1 MMWEKVKLGDIA
13 TVTSSKRIFASQY
26 VSSGIP
32 FYRQKEIIDKK
43 NKIEVSD
50 PLFISKETYETIKE
64 RFGVPLT
71 GDLLITAVGVTL
83 GIPYVVNNEVFYF
96 KDGNLI
102 WLKDFSENINS
113 KYLYYWISSDV
124 GQKAIWSRTI
134 GSAQPALTI
143 DIIKQFELP
152 VPDYKIQCKIADIL
166 TSYDDLIENNQKQIK
181 LLEEAAQRLY
191 KEWFID
197 LRFPGHENTPIHDG
211 LPEGWE
217 RKTVNEC
224 LQIHMNG
231 GWGSEIS
238 EAKNYIPGKVIRGTD
253 INDIKM
259 GEYKDI
265 PLRFHSENDI
275 NKKILYPDDIVF
287 ELSNG
292 NLSNIGRSLFID
304 KQILHNCGV
313 NTICASF
320 CKLFRP
326 INRFHAL
333 ILYWEIQD
341 MQSSGRMIPYKKHGA
356 NGINNFDF
364 EGFLEHKLLIPN
376 KPEFISPFELF
387 MQKMSIIQYQ
397 FILLK
402 ESRDR
407 LLIKL
412 MSEEIKVK
420 I

>member
-1 MMWEKVKLGDIA
+1 MTWEKVKLSDCCSSISDGDHQPPPKA
-13 TVTSSKRIFASQY
+13 K
-26 VSSGIP
+26 SGIP
-32 FYRQKEIIDKK
+32 FITISNINSSNQLDFADCMFVPTAYYDNLDIKRKAQNGDILYSVVGSFGIPVLIKK
-43 NKIEVSD
+43 NKPFVFQRHIAILRPNERVIPSF
-50 PLFISKETYETIKE
+50 LFYTMLSNDFYVKA
-64 RFGVPLT
+64 
-71 GDLLITAVGVTL
+71 DAV
-83 GIPYVVNNEVFYF
+83 
-96 KDGNLI
+96 
-102 WLKDFSENINS
+102 
-113 KYLYYWISSDV
+113 
-124 GQKAIWSRTI
+124 AIGAAQRTI
-134 GSAQPALTI
+134 SLTALRNMKIMLPSLKEQNGIVNILSA
-143 DIIKQFELP
+143 
-152 VPDYKIQCKIADIL
+152 
-166 TSYDDLIENNQKQIK
+166 YDNLIENNQKQIK

-211 LPEGWE
+211 VPDGWE

-238 EAKNYIPGKVIRGTD
+238 DAKNFIPGKVIRGTD

-259 GEYKDI
+259 GEYKDV

-275 NKKILYPDDIVF
+275 NKKTLHPDDIVF

-292 NLSNIGRSLFID
+292 NISNIGRSLFID
-304 KQILHNCGV
+304 EQILHNCSV

-326 INRFHAL
+326 INRLHAL

-376 KPEFISPFELF
+376 RPEFTSPFESF
-387 MQKMSIIQYQ
+387 MQKLSNIQFQ
-397 FILLK
+397 FTLLK

-407 LLIKL
+407 LLPQL
-412 MSEEIKVK
+412 MSGELEL
-420 I
+420 